1 MRGKSFQ
8 LPIGNPEQ
16 QLTHCLRIINAQREE
31 LLPIRKKLNLL
42 QLQKSH
48 ADKSANHWKEKYQQ
62 AEEKNRK
69 LKEEKERLK
78 KENNKLKEE
87 IGKLTS
93 SNAALAKTNN
103 RYRVSLFDHGN
114 FKHPDEQT
122 KKPKGGQTGHA
133 NTNKD
138 GERDYASFKKARI
151 YTGTCGGCGK
161 HLTRANSIKEKT
173 LIDIEINPQLLQ
185 LIIQSERQ
193 WCGTCKKEVR
203 AAHPQSLPFTEY
215 GINTFMI
222 VLYLRFK
229 GKQSFGTISC
239 TLNNLFGLPIT
250 KSGVGTILFQAKEYL
265 QTKYEELKQAIRNGE
280 IMYNDET
287 GWSVRGKSAWMWI
300 MTTPDKKQMDG
311 KLEAGLTVYVAAE
324 SRGKGIF
331 EEMYG
336 NSNATSMHDG
346 YAGYESITGEEKTAY
361 CWSHVLRY
369 AFEET
374 VKLPPEHLACLIRN
388 RLVDLYQNIRAHP
401 DSTKKQKEK
410 VLRSELDSI
419 LVIQSKD
426 ETVNNILHRVKTQKE
441 GLILALMITPDGTNN
456 LAEREFRELV
466 NSRHISYGSDTYTG
480 MEVTAVLF
488 SIIKTIARDK
498 TKPFLPT
505 LKSYLEKGIQK
516 DHPQFKHTAVFA
528 K

>member
-1 MRGKSFQ
+1 MHGQSFQ

-31 LLPIRKKLNLL
+31 LLPVRKIINLL
-42 QLQKSH
+42 RLQKSH
-48 ADKSANHWKEKYQQ
+48 ADKSANHWKEKCQQ
-62 AEEKNRK
+62 AEEDIRK
-69 LKEEKERLK
+69 LKEEKKRLK

-87 IGKLTS
+87 IEK
-93 SNAALAKTNN
+93 LAKTNN

-114 FKHPDEQT
+114 FKHPDEQA

-138 GERDYASFKKARI
+138 RERDYASFKKERI
-151 YTGTCGGCGK
+151 YAGICGGCGK
-161 HLTRANSIKEKT
+161 HLTRANSVKEKT
-173 LIDIEINPQLLQ
+173 LIDIEINPQLVQ
-185 LIIQSERQ
+185 LIIRSERQ
-193 WCGTCKKEVR
+193 WCGTCKKEMR
-203 AAHPQSLPFTEY
+203 AVHPQSLPFTEY
-215 GINTFMI
+215 GINTFMV

-265 QTKYEELKQAIRNGE
+265 QGKYEELKQAIRNGE

-300 MTTPDKKQMDG
+300 MTTPDKKQADG

-346 YAGYESITGEEKTAY
+346 YAGYESITGKEKTAY
-361 CWSHVLRY
+361 CWSHVLRFAY
-369 AFEET
+369 EET
-374 VKLPPEHLACLIRN
+374 VKLPPKHPACLIRD

-401 DSTKKQKEK
+401 DSIKKQKEAT
-410 VLRSELDSI
+410 LLLELDGI
-419 LVIQSKD
+419 LSIQSKD
-426 ETVNNILHRVKTQKE
+426 KTVNNILHRVSTQKE
-441 GLILALMITPDGTNN
+441 GLILALLITPDGTNN
-456 LAEREFRELV
+456 LGEREFRELV
-466 NSRHISYGSDTYTG
+466 NSRHISYGSDTYKG
-480 MEVTAVLF
+480 MEATAVLF
-488 SIIKTIARDK
+488 SVVKTIARDK
-498 TKPFLPT
+498 NKPFLPT
-505 LKSYLEKGIQK
+505 LKSYLGKGIQK
-516 DHPQFKHTAVFA
+516 DHPQYKHTPVFA
-528 K
+528 A

>member
-1 MRGKSFQ
+1 MRGNSFQ

-16 QLTHCLRIINAQREE
+16 QLTHLLRIIIAQREE
-31 LLPIRKKLNLL
+31 LLPVRKKLNLL
-42 QLQKSH
+42 QLQKSI
-48 ADKSANHWKEKYQQ
+48 ADKSANLWRERYNQ
-62 AEEKNRK
+62 AEEEIRK

-78 KENNKLKEE
+78 KENGKLKDE
-87 IGKLTS
+87 IGKLT
-93 SNAALAKTNN
+93 KTND

-122 KKPKGGQTGHA
+122 KKPKGGQIGHT

-138 GERDYASFKKARI
+138 HERDYASFKRERL
-151 YTGTCGGCGK
+151 YTEICGGCGK
-161 HLTRANSIKEKT
+161 HLTHARSIKEKT

-193 WCGTCKKEVR
+193 WCGKCKKEVR
-203 AAHPQSLPFTEY
+203 AVHPQSLPFTEY
-215 GINTFMI
+215 GMNTFMV

-250 KSGVGTILFQAKEYL
+250 KSVVGTILFQAKEYL
-265 QTKYEELKQAIRNGE
+265 QGRYEELKQAIRNGE

-300 MTTPDKKQMDG
+300 MTTPDKKQVDG
-311 KLEAGLTVYVAAE
+311 GIEAGLTVYVAAE

-346 YAGYESITGEEKTAY
+346 YAGYESITGKERTAY

-374 VKLPPEHLACLIRN
+374 VKLPPEQLACIIRN
-388 RLVDLYQNIRAHP
+388 RLVDLYQNIRARP
-401 DSTKKQKEK
+401 DWTKEQKEI

-419 LVIQSKD
+419 ISIQSKD
-426 ETVNNILHRVKTQKE
+426 ETAGNILHRVKTQKE
-441 GLILALMITPDGTNN
+441 GLILALLITSDGTNN
-456 LAEREFRELV
+456 LAEREFRQLAI
-466 NSRHISYGSDTYTG
+466 SRNISYGSDTYRG
-480 MEVTAVLF
+480 METTTILA
-488 SIIKTIARDK
+488 SIIQTVFRNK
-498 TKPFLPT
+498 TKPFFPT
-505 LKSYLEKGIQK
+505 LKSNLQQGIQQK
-516 DHPQFKHTAVFA
+516 YFQYKHISLSAT
-528 K
+528 